1 MKRFGVKAIGL
12 GLALTAGSALAADG
26 DWRPLGAT
34 DPSSGVVPAGA
45 PALLPPALRKAPIKD
60 EGPIWL
66 PAQQPAAPTIKQTSG
81 RAEPDSVVPPFAPV
95 PQPQPLPGN
104 VAPRQTKWPPEP
116 PGMIG
121 PRTNGIG
128 DVGPAPA
135 LPPIPVPDV
144 PQSAV
149 PEPPPMRAV
158 TQPPVSQP
166 DPGPPANPLPVP
178 RASDP
183 PTMRPPQPPF
193 NQPSWN
199 GVDPQATPLPTP
211 RPVDPRPVW
220 QEDPPS
226 PFPVL
231 EPAPAELMYPAGAF
245 EASKNGTFGSQPIRL
260 SRDYPPLSEL
270 AGRHSRDL
278 SLDDGANGPMN
289 RYFVRG
295 EYLLWWMPGFA
306 TPVLGTT
313 NANTALNG
321 YLGEP
326 GTTSLLGPGAFL
338 GSTRSGFR
346 IRAGAWLDESQ
357 SCGIDGGFFFLGN
370 KSDSVTFSPDRFPL
384 ITRPVFVPNLVPGTN
399 QALGENGE
407 AVAVP
412 GILRGSLGVQ
422 ADSQLWGADVNARWC
437 WKNTCDSRSEMFAG
451 YRHLNLRESLAITE
465 NITVIGSGGNRLVI
479 PDPIGTQIVV
489 QDRFATRNQ
498 FHGAQ
503 VGAVYDRRWG
513 RWDLEARGS
522 VALGATH
529 QILEISGFQTR
540 QQPGGPQVVF
550 NNGGL
555 LAAGTNIGKFSRD
568 RFSVAP
574 ELTLN
579 LGYSVT
585 PNFRVFAGYNFLY
598 WSNVIR
604 PGDQIDHVVDL
615 TFVPNA
621 LPVGFSGQYR
631 PRPLFKQSDLAINGV
646 QFGLELKW

>member
-1 MKRFGVKAIGL
+1 MKRFGVRAIGL

-26 DWRPLGAT
+26 DWRSVGAADPPL
-34 DPSSGVVPAGA
+34 GVVPAGT
-45 PALLPPALRKAPIKD
+45 PGLLPTPMRKAPTKD

-66 PAQQPAAPTIKQTSG
+66 PARQPAAPVQQVGART
-81 RAEPDSVVPPFAPV
+81 EPAPV
-95 PQPQPLPGN
+95 APPSVPQTQPLPLPQSG
-104 VAPRQTKWPPEP
+104 A
-116 PGMIG
+116 IG
-121 PRTNGIG
+121 PRVSSVSDG
-128 DVGPAPA
+128 GPAPA
-135 LPPIPVPDV
+135 LPPIPDV
-144 PQSAV
+144 PEQ
-149 PEPPPMRAV
+149 PPMRPV
-158 TQPPVSQP
+158 TQPPVPQP
-166 DPGPPANPLPVP
+166 DEPQANPLPAP

-183 PTMRPPQPPF
+183 PPMRQPQSPF

-199 GVDPQATPLPTP
+199 GVNPQANPLPTP
-211 RPVDPRPVW
+211 RPVDQRPIW
-220 QEDPPS
+220 QEEQPA

-231 EPAPAELMYPAGAF
+231 QPAPAELMYPAGAF
-245 EASKNGTFGSQPIRL
+245 EVSKHNTFGSPPIRI
-260 SRDYPPLSEL
+260 SRDYPSLSEL
-270 AGRHSRDL
+270 TGRNSRDL
-278 SLDDGANGPMN
+278 SVVDDGANGANGPMN

-313 NANTALNG
+313 NANTNLNG

-370 KSDSVTFSPDRFPL
+370 KSASVTFSPDQFPL
-384 ITRPVFVPNLVPGTN
+384 ITRPIFAPNLIPGTD
-399 QALGENGE
+399 QPFGENGE

-422 ADSQLWGADVNARWC
+422 ADSRLWGADMNARWC
-437 WKNTCDSRSEMFAG
+437 WKNTCDSRSEIFAG

-465 NITVIGSGGNRLVI
+465 NITVIGSGGDRLVI

-489 QDRFATRNQ
+489 QDRFVTRNQ

-503 VGAVYDRRWG
+503 VGGAYDRRWG

-540 QQPGGPQVVF
+540 QQPGGPQVAF

-555 LAAGTNIGKFSRD
+555 LAGGSNIGKFSRD

-579 LGYSVT
+579 LGYAVT
-585 PNFRVFAGYNFLY
+585 PNIRVFAGYNFLY

-615 TFVPNA
+615 TLVPNA
-621 LPVGFSGQYR
+621 PAVGFSGQFR